1 MYASTV
7 SSNLTLSAS
16 LLGSLKCD
24 SQVLRNRDSQ
34 TPPDPGGSNGSEIL
48 CVLQNTWLSF
58 FLIMSYLVLA
68 RKWRPQT
75 FEDVVGQQ
83 SVVRTL
89 QNAIDRD
96 RMPHAIIFSGVRG
109 VGKTTLARL
118 VAKALNCQE
127 GPTKVPCNRCEH
139 CTEIMAGNAID
150 IHEIDGASNRGIQE
164 IRELKENIRF
174 FPTKS
179 RYKIIIIDEVHMLTT
194 EAFNAL
200 LKTLEEPP
208 DHVFFMFATTEL
220 HKIPITILSRCQ
232 RYELQKVSSKE
243 LFAFFSTIAKEEKVS
258 ISDWALNIIVREAG
272 GSVRDGLSLLDQIFS
287 FGGDRISDEDVIQ
300 VLGLV
305 DSQIVGSIA
314 AAILNK
320 DFASGLKILDET
332 SSYGIDLK
340 RLANDLLYYFR
351 ALLICRISPNPEI
364 LLDVPDQELEEMLR
378 IGGQYSVETLQLYFN
393 MLLKGAEEMQYS
405 SHPRLAFEMA
415 LIRAAESGNVVPV
428 TELLG
433 RLETMQSGSVALPEK
448 KYVPPRVQ
456 DPKPAVREK
465 TKKDIVEKIVPA
477 DVSEK
482 PVNQEKHAEETWKAE
497 DTVTEK
503 QDAEAT
509 PSVQAAAEESEENK
523 VQPPTRLVRQNW
535 DDFIEYV
542 MDRKKW
548 MAHTLRLCSNV
559 REEGSELIL
568 KFDDPSDCKMLQTKE
583 NIKFL
588 TEFSQD
594 FFQKEL
600 KIIIKIRGADSQ
612 GIIDQESNGPQE
624 ERRALA
630 NDPLVQ
636 MATEVLGGRVVNIRT
651 GPRSR

>member
-1 MYASTV
+1 
-7 SSNLTLSAS
+7 
-16 LLGSLKCD
+16 
-24 SQVLRNRDSQ
+24 
-34 TPPDPGGSNGSEIL
+34 
-48 CVLQNTWLSF
+48 LQNTWLSF
-58 FLIMSYLVLA
+58 FLPMSYLVLA

-75 FEDVVGQQ
+75 FEEVVGQQ
-83 SVVRTL
+83 PVIRTL

-96 RMPHAIIFSGVRG
+96 RIPHAIIFSGVRG

-127 GPTKVPCNRCEH
+127 GPTKVPCNKCEH
-139 CTEIMAGNAID
+139 CLEITAGNAID
-150 IHEIDGASNRGIQE
+150 LHEIDGASNRGIQE

-208 DHVFFMFATTEL
+208 EHVFFMFATTEL

-232 RYELQKVSSKE
+232 RFELQQVSSRE
-243 LFAFFSTIAKEEKVS
+243 LFAFFSKIAQKEKVK
-258 ISDWALNIIVREAG
+258 ISDWALNVIVREAG

-287 FGGDRISDEDVIQ
+287 FGGNEITDEDVIQ

-305 DSQIVGSIA
+305 DSQVVSTMAG
-314 AAILNK
+314 AILNN
-320 DFASGLKILDET
+320 DLAAALQILDET
-332 SSYGIDLK
+332 SSYGVDLK

-351 ALLICRISPNPEI
+351 ALLICRVSPDPGK
-364 LLDVPDQELEEMLR
+364 LLDVPDQEFAEMR
-378 IGGQYSVETLQLYFN
+378 QTAGQHAVETLQLYFD

-405 SHPRLAFEMA
+405 SHPRLAFEMS
-415 LIRAAESGNVVPV
+415 LIRAAEVGNVVPV
-428 TELLG
+428 AELLG
-433 RLETMQSGSVALPEK
+433 KLETLQSGGVGTSVKKETPARTLPPTPKPPPQEKVKGEGLKKTVASAGPQKNSRDESNTDGDREALRPVNRKTIPPAE
-448 KYVPPRVQ
+448 PPRQ
-456 DPKPAVREK
+456 
-465 TKKDIVEKIVPA
+465 T
-477 DVSEK
+477 
-482 PVNQEKHAEETWKAE
+482 
-497 DTVTEK
+497 
-503 QDAEAT
+503 
-509 PSVQAAAEESEENK
+509 AAENPDENI
-523 VQPPTRLVRQNW
+523 VQPPTREVRKNW
-535 DDFIEYV
+535 DEFIEYV

-548 MAHTLRLCSNV
+548 MAHTLQLCSQV
-559 REEGSELIL
+559 REEGADLIL
-568 KFDDPSDCKMLQTKE
+568 KFDDPSDCKMLQTRE
-583 NIKFL
+583 NVKFL

-594 FFQKEL
+594 FFQKEFT
-600 KIIIKIRGADSQ
+600 INIKIRGADSQ
-612 GIIDQESNGPQE
+612 GLLEGDDIRPQE

>member
-1 MYASTV
+1 
-7 SSNLTLSAS
+7 
-16 LLGSLKCD
+16 
-24 SQVLRNRDSQ
+24 
-34 TPPDPGGSNGSEIL
+34 
-48 CVLQNTWLSF
+48 VLQNTWLSF
-58 FLIMSYLVLA
+58 FLTMSYLVLA

-75 FEDVVGQQ
+75 FEEVVGQQ

-89 QNAIDRD
+89 QNAIDRE
-96 RMPHAIIFSGVRG
+96 RIPHAIIFSGVRG

-118 VAKALNCQE
+118 VAKALNCKE
-127 GPTKVPCNRCEH
+127 GPTRVPCNKCEH
-139 CTEIMAGNAID
+139 CLEIKAGNAID

-208 DHVFFMFATTEL
+208 EHVFFMFATTEL

-243 LFAFFSTIAKEEKVS
+243 LFTFFKRIAEAEEVA

-287 FGGDRISDEDVIQ
+287 FGGNQISDEDVTQ

-305 DSQIVGSIA
+305 DSQIVGSLA
-314 AAILNK
+314 EAILNN
-320 DFASGLKILDET
+320 DFGSSLQILDET
-332 SSYGIDLK
+332 STYGVDLK

-351 ALLICRISPNPEI
+351 ALLICRISANPER
-364 LLDVPDQELEEMLR
+364 LLDVPDQELDEMER
-378 IGGQYSVETLQLYFN
+378 IAGQYTAETLQLYFN
-393 MLLKGAEEMQYS
+393 MLLKGAEELQYA
-405 SHPRLAFEMA
+405 SHPRLAFEMT
-415 LIRAAESGNVVPV
+415 LIRAAESSNVVPIA
-428 TELLG
+428 ELLG
-433 RLETMQSGSVALPEK
+433 KLEERQTGTVATSEKKQVKPEAPAAGISPIPEK
-448 KYVPPRVQ
+448 SKNAEAQPDLSEVSKKTEHKEK
-456 DPKPAVREK
+456 DREK
-465 TKKDIVEKIVPA
+465 A
-477 DVSEK
+477 
-482 PVNQEKHAEETWKAE
+482 
-497 DTVTEK
+497 EK
-503 QDAEAT
+503 QDLASNNNEAVKPVT
-509 PSVQAAAEESEENK
+509 AAQPAVTQDDDESQ
-523 VQPPTRLVRQNW
+523 QPPTKVVRQHW
-535 DDFIEYV
+535 DEFIEYV

-548 MAHTLRLCSNV
+548 MAHTLRLCSIV
-559 REEGSELIL
+559 REEDSELIL
-568 KFDDPSDCKMLQTKE
+568 KFDDASDCKMLQTRE
-583 NIKFL
+583 NLKFL

-600 KIIIKIRGADSQ
+600 KINIKIRGADSQ
-612 GIIDQESNGPQE
+612 GITEEESNGPQE

-636 MATEVLGGRVVNIRT
+636 MATEVLGGRVINIRT